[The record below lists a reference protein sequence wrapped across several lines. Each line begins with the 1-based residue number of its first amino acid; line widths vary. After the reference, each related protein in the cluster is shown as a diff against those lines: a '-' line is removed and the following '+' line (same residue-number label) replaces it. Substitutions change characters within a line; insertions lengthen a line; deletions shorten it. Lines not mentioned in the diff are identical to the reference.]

1 MLVVAGAGFG
11 GGLMVVL
18 WWLMVVLVVVVV
30 LVFVVVLVVA
40 SHGYVLWIFF
50 YKFVVYGVFKYMG
63 VRRCGLFKV
72 RLHESLIDL
81 IVIFMNGVGTL

>member
-40 SHGYVLWIFF
+40 SRGYVFCGFSSISLLCMGFSNTW
-50 YKFVVYGVFKYMG
+50 VLDGVACL
-63 VRRCGLFKV
+63 RCVCMSF
-72 RLHESLIDL
+72 
-81 IVIFMNGVGTL
+81 